1 MRRVRHLEMNESV
14 ILVGQKTSQLMTFS
28 NCSNVLLER
37 TWHRQ
42 SIDDY
47 ELKIHAK
54 FNGDSMN
61 GLQVMAGV
69 YKGRDLKSSFI
80 SAITLYRV
88 ALDTWV
94 ETFITTNAPS
104 EITPGTFSLNIT
116 QATLGLDELSGL
128 ETYAVEVVANRKR
141 KKFSQKIWVNHL
153 GCFDSIN
160 RLQKEVNYLHST
172 KLDE

>member
-1 MRRVRHLEMNESV
+1 MRRLRHLDMNESV
-14 ILVGQKTSQLMTFS
+14 ILVGQKTNQLMTFS

-42 SIDDY
+42 SVDDY

-54 FNGDSMN
+54 FNGDTMN
-61 GLQVMAGV
+61 GIQIMAGV
-69 YKGRDLKSSFI
+69 YKGHDLKSSNVSLI
-80 SAITLYRV
+80 SLYRV
-88 ALDTWV
+88 NVITWA
-94 ETFITTNAPS
+94 ETLITTAAPT
-104 EITPGTFSLNIT
+104 EISTGVFSLNVNQT
-116 QATLGLDELSGL
+116 TFGSNELSGL
-128 ETYAVEVVANRKR
+128 ETYAISATANRRR
-141 KKFSQKIWVNHL
+141 KVFKNKVWLNHL